1 MIEGLYIHVPF
12 CDGKCHYCAFYS
24 ISYSREKGVAWL
36 AALKREAEAARSEF
50 GPFAFSTVFLG
61 GGTPTILPMDQ
72 LAELL
77 GVAGRFRE
85 KREAE
90 WTSEANPGS
99 VDTDKLKLMKS
110 AGVNRISLG
119 AQAFDDGVLRQ
130 LGRRHSVKDIFT
142 AVEAIKSAGFTN
154 WGLDLIACVPGVSLE
169 AWRESLRAAVAL
181 APSHVSVYALT
192 REEGTRL
199 DRDHQAGT
207 VTLMD
212 DDEQLRMLD
221 LAEEVLGAS
230 GLPRYEISNYARPGF
245 ECRHNLSCWRGENYV
260 GLGCAASSRVGNR
273 RWTNA
278 ADFES
283 YLTAGVREEE
293 VLTPLIDG
301 VERLIFGLRMAE
313 GIDLEAI
320 LMACGLAGSPQE
332 AVWRETL
339 ARLAGEGLVVS
350 GGGRW
355 CLTTRGRDLADHV
368 AVELMP

>member
-1 MIEGLYIHVPF
+1 
-12 CDGKCHYCAFYS
+12 
-24 ISYSREKGVAWL
+24 
-36 AALKREAEAARSEF
+36 
-50 GPFAFSTVFLG
+50 
-61 GGTPTILPMDQ
+61 MDQ
-72 LAELL
+72 LEELL
-77 GVAGRFRE
+77 GVVGRLIE
-85 KREAE
+85 KREAPVVTGVSPVSTQKKKDAADTAATTIE

-99 VDTDKLKLMKS
+99 VDGDKLRLMKS

-119 AQAFDDGVLRQ
+119 AQAFDDRVLRQ
-130 LGRRHSVKDIFT
+130 LGRRHSVKDIYS
-142 AVEAIKSAGFTN
+142 AVEEIKSACFTN
-154 WGLDLIACVPGVSLE
+154 WGLDLIACVPGVSAE
-169 AWRESLRAAVAL
+169 AWRATLCAAVKL
-181 APSHVSVYALT
+181 EPTHVSVYALT

-207 VTLMD
+207 VTLLD

-221 LAEEVLGAS
+221 LAEEVLGAA

-273 RWTNA
+273 RWTNV

-293 VLTPLIDG
+293 VLTPLMDG
-301 VERLIFGLRMAE
+301 VERFIFGLRMTE
-313 GIDLEAI
+313 GIDLESI
-320 LMACGLAGSPQE
+320 LSACGLAGSPQE
-332 AVWRETL
+332 AVWKMTL
-339 ARLAGEGLVVS
+339 ARLEGEGLVVS

-355 CLTTRGRDLADHV
+355 CLTARGRELADHV